1 MTNHPQH
8 PRTPQPQHAAGLAVP
23 PEVLTLLWDA
33 VPLGICLLGA
43 EHTVI
48 FANRTAA
55 RLFGRSPGACA
66 GQALSDLLGQ
76 RLDLS
81 DSLRATGIV
90 KLPDGPFSHAGQAAS
105 HDESCLLYTSRCV

>member
-1 MTNHPQH
+1 V
-8 PRTPQPQHAAGLAVP
+8 HASASARQLALSVP

-43 EHTVI
+43 EQTVI

-55 RLFGRSPGACA
+55 RLFASDLQAACA

-90 KLPDGPFSHAGQAAS
+90 KLPDGPFPPAGQAA
-105 HDESCLLYTSRCV
+105 E